1 MATKRLST
9 FLSSTDQEK
18 DGDTALEEEIGIDRR
33 KSRRISQLF
42 GFSIEE
48 GVIEGGDSILVS
60 EEGGKRSRRFSQLF
74 ARTSTSDHIS
84 SCGDKPLEVQ
94 EEDGILTM
102 VFKLFV
108 RPTRQATKHKRTSSS
123 HSFKPP
129 LPKASVK
136 KDRIKI
142 TINIRPFWRRTQDLA
157 ARNES
162 DALSLTHSISLTPTV
177 VRNSLLKKKEQRPNS
192 ACDSKFSTLSSA
204 ISFTSLP
211 HELTSITASQCAIL
225 LHLTRKVSRS
235 LQNQERLTANFSSN
249 LAFLFARKE
258 RLIDANP
265 RLSRD
270 LRRVLLQMMRG
281 LRELVGRS
289 FLKKAA
295 FLQRSL
301 QLVHDL
307 TDTLE
312 HGPGYRMQEVN
323 DSDATL
329 VPFPNVN
336 PNSEAG
342 NRVSIAISEINASKL
357 SLISL
362 APLEMQV
369 DVNHFLHSLMVLR
382 EDIGVQ
388 KMLDEALRAG
398 IVGPCEDLRFP
409 ASVNERIAMKRFIGF
424 VDTCLASMSRR
435 YMEEEKVV
443 KALEALGMV
452 LKGDGV

>member
-1 MATKRLST
+1 
-9 FLSSTDQEK
+9 
-18 DGDTALEEEIGIDRR
+18 
-33 KSRRISQLF
+33 
-42 GFSIEE
+42 
-48 GVIEGGDSILVS
+48 
-60 EEGGKRSRRFSQLF
+60 
-74 ARTSTSDHIS
+74 
-84 SCGDKPLEVQ
+84 
-94 EEDGILTM
+94 
-102 VFKLFV
+102 
-108 RPTRQATKHKRTSSS
+108 
-123 HSFKPP
+123 
-129 LPKASVK
+129 
-136 KDRIKI
+136 
-142 TINIRPFWRRTQDLA
+142 
-157 ARNES
+157 
-162 DALSLTHSISLTPTV
+162 
-177 VRNSLLKKKEQRPNS
+177 
-192 ACDSKFSTLSSA
+192 
-204 ISFTSLP
+204 
-211 HELTSITASQCAIL
+211 
-225 LHLTRKVSRS
+225 
-235 LQNQERLTANFSSN
+235 
-249 LAFLFARKE
+249 
-258 RLIDANP
+258 
-265 RLSRD
+265 
-270 LRRVLLQMMRG
+270 
-281 LRELVGRS
+281 
-289 FLKKAA
+289 
-295 FLQRSL
+295 
-301 QLVHDL
+301 
-307 TDTLE
+307 
-312 HGPGYRMQEVN
+312 MQEVN